1 MKVSIFKV
9 ERNMFQD
16 EKGKEVR
23 YCKFSV
29 LKAVES
35 TADVC
40 GCDVVSYTTKYE
52 NFDKV
57 VQFYKMNKPV
67 EVTLE
72 YKQVLKTGLYKE
84 CVSQIEDVKL

>member
-16 EKGKEVR
+16 EKGKDVR

-40 GCDVVSYTTKYE
+40 GCDVVS
-52 NFDKV
+52 
-57 VQFYKMNKPV
+57 
-67 EVTLE
+67 
-72 YKQVLKTGLYKE
+72 
-84 CVSQIEDVKL
+84 